1 MLSSGADDCTLYSEG
16 KLFAIFGGCLC
27 KRNICWGGVD
37 PWNIKYIDI
46 GANHYKRNSNTYL
59 FYKNGASGIV
69 VEADPCLCEALRTK
83 RKRDIVCNNCI
94 GSKKGESVDFYRLSL
109 STRNTMD
116 KETANKAIEAGV
128 KVKEVIKIL
137 CVGIN
142 EILEQYDFLPDYMSI
157 DIEGMDYRVLRTID
171 FNKFH
176 IKVIVAEVSDEV
188 IQGENMEQ
196 YMEKC
201 GYHIYKRTKGNVI
214 FC

>member
-1 MLSSGADDCTLYSEG
+1 M
-16 KLFAIFGGCLC
+16 
-27 KRNICWGGVD
+27 
-37 PWNIKYIDI
+37 
-46 GANHYKRNSNTYL
+46 
-59 FYKNGASGIV
+59 
-69 VEADPCLCEALRTK
+69 CEALRTK